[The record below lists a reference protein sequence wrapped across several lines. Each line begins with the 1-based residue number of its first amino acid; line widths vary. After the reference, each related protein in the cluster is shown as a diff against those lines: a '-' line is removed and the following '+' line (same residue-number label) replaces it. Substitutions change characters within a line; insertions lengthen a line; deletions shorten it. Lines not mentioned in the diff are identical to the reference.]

1 MLHPL
6 PLPLSSC
13 LGCIPPLIGLPS
25 LRFYAVG
32 SSLFLLSVCFCL
44 CSLFYRDDVL
54 CWLLLARPFLYAFHA
69 HLRFPVDL
77 VWFRLS
83 CDHGWIRSGSVNV
96 RKQQQ
101 QQQLGRPRRR
111 ISYKRGYCFH
121 NPYRLALPWL
131 VWHLLLPTSLNR
143 SHPRQLLPAETTHA
157 PMATS
162 TRMTTAASPAQTI
175 VTMTSA
181 VTWVGLL
188 SLDGARLRHTFYIY
202 ITRTPHRL
210 TVTYFPC
217 VKKAIVLT
225 IQRSMSTVR
234 GLSIPSFKL

>member
-25 LRFYAVG
+25 LRFHAVG

-101 QQQLGRPRRR
+101 QQQQLTE
-111 ISYKRGYCFH
+111 F
-121 NPYRLALPWL
+121 LPSSAAASIYSFITA
-131 VWHLLLPTSLNR
+131 VRHRVSPEFIGSRNCV
-143 SHPRQLLPAETTHA
+143 
-157 PMATS
+157 PMAF
-162 TRMTTAASPAQTI
+162 TAESPP
-175 VTMTSA
+175 
-181 VTWVGLL
+181 
-188 SLDGARLRHTFYIY
+188 ARG
-202 ITRTPHRL
+202 
-210 TVTYFPC
+210 
-217 VKKAIVLT
+217 
-225 IQRSMSTVR
+225 Q
-234 GLSIPSFKL
+234 

>member
-44 CSLFYRDDVL
+44 CSLFYCDDVL

-101 QQQLGRPRRR
+101 QPPVLSTYPLHTNSGRGKERR
-111 ISYKRGYCFH
+111 ILIGPWGPAKA
-121 NPYRLALPWL
+121 ALVRNYLEVYW
-131 VWHLLLPTSLNR
+131 
-143 SHPRQLLPAETTHA
+143 PRTGGL
-157 PMATS
+157 
-162 TRMTTAASPAQTI
+162 
-175 VTMTSA
+175 SA
-181 VTWVGLL
+181 VNAIGTQSRDPINSGLTRWRVL
-188 SLDGARLRHTFYIY
+188 RL
-202 ITRTPHRL
+202 
-210 TVTYFPC
+210 
-217 VKKAIVLT
+217 
-225 IQRSMSTVR
+225 
-234 GLSIPSFKL
+234 

>member
-101 QQQLGRPRRR
+101 QQQQHKIRLHGR
-111 ISYKRGYCFH
+111 RGKGMAESF
-121 NPYRLALPWL
+121 
-131 VWHLLLPTSLNR
+131 S
-143 SHPRQLLPAETTHA
+143 RQKSRHA
-157 PMATS
+157 PQKEGGFKKKS
-162 TRMTTAASPAQTI
+162 C
-175 VTMTSA
+175 VT
-181 VTWVGLL
+181 
-188 SLDGARLRHTFYIY
+188 
-202 ITRTPHRL
+202 
-210 TVTYFPC
+210 FPP
-217 VKKAIVLT
+217 V
-225 IQRSMSTVR
+225 
-234 GLSIPSFKL
+234 

>member
-101 QQQLGRPRRR
+101 QQQHMRWIRGRLDRHPVEVQPNEHTWEPRVARARTRDLTLQVWLGHFL
-111 ISYKRGYCFH
+111 C
-121 NPYRLALPWL
+121 
-131 VWHLLLPTSLNR
+131 
-143 SHPRQLLPAETTHA
+143 
-157 PMATS
+157 
-162 TRMTTAASPAQTI
+162 
-175 VTMTSA
+175 
-181 VTWVGLL
+181 
-188 SLDGARLRHTFYIY
+188 
-202 ITRTPHRL
+202 
-210 TVTYFPC
+210 C
-217 VKKAIVLT
+217 
-225 IQRSMSTVR
+225 
-234 GLSIPSFKL
+234 

>member
-101 QQQLGRPRRR
+101 QQQARKLSRPP
-111 ISYKRGYCFH
+111 S
-121 NPYRLALPWL
+121 
-131 VWHLLLPTSLNR
+131 
-143 SHPRQLLPAETTHA
+143 
-157 PMATS
+157 
-162 TRMTTAASPAQTI
+162 
-175 VTMTSA
+175 
-181 VTWVGLL
+181 
-188 SLDGARLRHTFYIY
+188 
-202 ITRTPHRL
+202 
-210 TVTYFPC
+210 
-217 VKKAIVLT
+217 
-225 IQRSMSTVR
+225 STVLDAHPTVSAAATPEFAVNQVGVSSQCER
-234 GLSIPSFKL
+234 

>member
-101 QQQLGRPRRR
+101 QQHP
-111 ISYKRGYCFH
+111 SH
-121 NPYRLALPWL
+121 SMPLALTLPRGHLRKPLIRRDKGGTLFVL
-131 VWHLLLPTSLNR
+131 VQFLL
-143 SHPRQLLPAETTHA
+143 E
-157 PMATS
+157 
-162 TRMTTAASPAQTI
+162 
-175 VTMTSA
+175 
-181 VTWVGLL
+181 
-188 SLDGARLRHTFYIY
+188 
-202 ITRTPHRL
+202 
-210 TVTYFPC
+210 
-217 VKKAIVLT
+217 
-225 IQRSMSTVR
+225 
-234 GLSIPSFKL
+234 

>member
-101 QQQLGRPRRR
+101 QQQQQHAQGR
-111 ISYKRGYCFH
+111 
-121 NPYRLALPWL
+121 
-131 VWHLLLPTSLNR
+131 
-143 SHPRQLLPAETTHA
+143 
-157 PMATS
+157 
-162 TRMTTAASPAQTI
+162 
-175 VTMTSA
+175 
-181 VTWVGLL
+181 L
-188 SLDGARLRHTFYIY
+188 SSR
-202 ITRTPHRL
+202 TRTASYSKRVFDFGRVSLMTARPLEHHISL
-210 TVTYFPC
+210 
-217 VKKAIVLT
+217 I
-225 IQRSMSTVR
+225 
-234 GLSIPSFKL
+234 

>member
-96 RKQQQ
+96 RKQQTTTTTYIGSTSIRTYIHTYTHTVHTHIHF
-101 QQQLGRPRRR
+101 L
-111 ISYKRGYCFH
+111 ST
-121 NPYRLALPWL
+121 AL
-131 VWHLLLPTSLNR
+131 
-143 SHPRQLLPAETTHA
+143 
-157 PMATS
+157 
-162 TRMTTAASPAQTI
+162 
-175 VTMTSA
+175 
-181 VTWVGLL
+181 
-188 SLDGARLRHTFYIY
+188 
-202 ITRTPHRL
+202 
-210 TVTYFPC
+210 
-217 VKKAIVLT
+217 
-225 IQRSMSTVR
+225 
-234 GLSIPSFKL
+234 

>member
-101 QQQLGRPRRR
+101 QQLCHGMDYCRNPRKLPSITLFYRVVLCLG
-111 ISYKRGYCFH
+111 
-121 NPYRLALPWL
+121 A
-131 VWHLLLPTSLNR
+131 
-143 SHPRQLLPAETTHA
+143 HA
-157 PMATS
+157 PYFS
-162 TRMTTAASPAQTI
+162 
-175 VTMTSA
+175 
-181 VTWVGLL
+181 LL
-188 SLDGARLRHTFYIY
+188 KITFIFGDNHRPLGSNPSCIFLIRRYIND
-202 ITRTPHRL
+202 TFF
-210 TVTYFPC
+210 V
-217 VKKAIVLT
+217 VLPKV
-225 IQRSMSTVR
+225 S
-234 GLSIPSFKL
+234 

>member
-44 CSLFYRDDVL
+44 CSLLYRDDVL

-101 QQQLGRPRRR
+101 QQQHT
-111 ISYKRGYCFH
+111 IIQVY
-121 NPYRLALPWL
+121 
-131 VWHLLLPTSLNR
+131 
-143 SHPRQLLPAETTHA
+143 
-157 PMATS
+157 M
-162 TRMTTAASPAQTI
+162 I
-175 VTMTSA
+175 VT
-181 VTWVGLL
+181 L
-188 SLDGARLRHTFYIY
+188 ARHPIQHIHELQVYLIVIKTNEQHQ
-202 ITRTPHRL
+202 TPFL
-210 TVTYFPC
+210 T
-217 VKKAIVLT
+217 
-225 IQRSMSTVR
+225 
-234 GLSIPSFKL
+234 

>member
-32 SSLFLLSVCFCL
+32 SSLFLLYVCFCL

-101 QQQLGRPRRR
+101 QQQLR
-111 ISYKRGYCFH
+111 IILDNEEGGTHFTYDIKQNDGDDS
-121 NPYRLALPWL
+121 ASW
-131 VWHLLLPTSLNR
+131 
-143 SHPRQLLPAETTHA
+143 SHHVL
-157 PMATS
+157 
-162 TRMTTAASPAQTI
+162 
-175 VTMTSA
+175 
-181 VTWVGLL
+181 
-188 SLDGARLRHTFYIY
+188 
-202 ITRTPHRL
+202 
-210 TVTYFPC
+210 C
-217 VKKAIVLT
+217 V
-225 IQRSMSTVR
+225 
-234 GLSIPSFKL
+234 P

>member
-101 QQQLGRPRRR
+101 QQQQQR
-111 ISYKRGYCFH
+111 K
-121 NPYRLALPWL
+121 A
-131 VWHLLLPTSLNR
+131 
-143 SHPRQLLPAETTHA
+143 QLLHQYTK
-157 PMATS
+157 
-162 TRMTTAASPAQTI
+162 RTAVARARSDCVAF
-175 VTMTSA
+175 V
-181 VTWVGLL
+181 L
-188 SLDGARLRHTFYIY
+188 SLSDTIKLISGLTRDRGRTCLARPKILIR
-202 ITRTPHRL
+202 
-210 TVTYFPC
+210 
-217 VKKAIVLT
+217 K
-225 IQRSMSTVR
+225 QR
-234 GLSIPSFKL
+234 

>member
-101 QQQLGRPRRR
+101 QQ
-111 ISYKRGYCFH
+111 
-121 NPYRLALPWL
+121 PYYGLQSQPPNKTRNNNTHL
-131 VWHLLLPTSLNR
+131 VLEYRHHTKQTS
-143 SHPRQLLPAETTHA
+143 SHE
-157 PMATS
+157 
-162 TRMTTAASPAQTI
+162 
-175 VTMTSA
+175 
-181 VTWVGLL
+181 
-188 SLDGARLRHTFYIY
+188 
-202 ITRTPHRL
+202 
-210 TVTYFPC
+210 
-217 VKKAIVLT
+217 
-225 IQRSMSTVR
+225 
-234 GLSIPSFKL
+234 LSIT

>member
-101 QQQLGRPRRR
+101 QQQHSCTVVHKLYGIAVQQLMDLQCSHGIIVCVFFPFILDIKFVGRTSRGHTGGRSHR
-111 ISYKRGYCFH
+111 IS
-121 NPYRLALPWL
+121 
-131 VWHLLLPTSLNR
+131 
-143 SHPRQLLPAETTHA
+143 HPP
-157 PMATS
+157 S
-162 TRMTTAASPAQTI
+162 FC
-175 VTMTSA
+175 
-181 VTWVGLL
+181 
-188 SLDGARLRHTFYIY
+188 GARLSFSREKDSAI
-202 ITRTPHRL
+202 P
-210 TVTYFPC
+210 FP
-217 VKKAIVLT
+217 
-225 IQRSMSTVR
+225 RR
-234 GLSIPSFKL
+234 P

>member
-101 QQQLGRPRRR
+101 QPSKGAVCGTR
-111 ISYKRGYCFH
+111 SSM
-121 NPYRLALPWL
+121 LA
-131 VWHLLLPTSLNR
+131 
-143 SHPRQLLPAETTHA
+143 
-157 PMATS
+157 
-162 TRMTTAASPAQTI
+162 
-175 VTMTSA
+175 
-181 VTWVGLL
+181 
-188 SLDGARLRHTFYIY
+188 
-202 ITRTPHRL
+202 
-210 TVTYFPC
+210 
-217 VKKAIVLT
+217 
-225 IQRSMSTVR
+225 
-234 GLSIPSFKL
+234 GLSCTKGVWYMYDWDTGSTILIW

>member
-96 RKQQQ
+96 RKQQLQ
-101 QQQLGRPRRR
+101 TMHSCRNFRFSLTAEDVDHPIWCVLCTVLCYSCAGHSK
-111 ISYKRGYCFH
+111 IWK
-121 NPYRLALPWL
+121 LATALFCAL
-131 VWHLLLPTSLNR
+131 SALDVD
-143 SHPRQLLPAETTHA
+143 HP
-157 PMATS
+157 
-162 TRMTTAASPAQTI
+162 
-175 VTMTSA
+175 
-181 VTWVGLL
+181 
-188 SLDGARLRHTFYIY
+188 
-202 ITRTPHRL
+202 
-210 TVTYFPC
+210 
-217 VKKAIVLT
+217 
-225 IQRSMSTVR
+225 VR
-234 GLSIPSFKL
+234 GEL

>member
-101 QQQLGRPRRR
+101 QQQHNLGLYSVHNNFSTSDSV
-111 ISYKRGYCFH
+111 ITTGGYTVYSSIKLFSRTALI
-121 NPYRLALPWL
+121 YR
-131 VWHLLLPTSLNR
+131 
-143 SHPRQLLPAETTHA
+143 
-157 PMATS
+157 
-162 TRMTTAASPAQTI
+162 
-175 VTMTSA
+175 
-181 VTWVGLL
+181 
-188 SLDGARLRHTFYIY
+188 
-202 ITRTPHRL
+202 
-210 TVTYFPC
+210 
-217 VKKAIVLT
+217 
-225 IQRSMSTVR
+225 
-234 GLSIPSFKL
+234 

>member
-101 QQQLGRPRRR
+101 QQQHSPNRGNRGLFYGQ
-111 ISYKRGYCFH
+111 KRV
-121 NPYRLALPWL
+121 L
-131 VWHLLLPTSLNR
+131 VELNR
-143 SHPRQLLPAETTHA
+143 HNRAGGIPLYS
-157 PMATS
+157 
-162 TRMTTAASPAQTI
+162 
-175 VTMTSA
+175 SA
-181 VTWVGLL
+181 
-188 SLDGARLRHTFYIY
+188 
-202 ITRTPHRL
+202 
-210 TVTYFPC
+210 
-217 VKKAIVLT
+217 KKGNSEKSCYVY
-225 IQRSMSTVR
+225 
-234 GLSIPSFKL
+234 

>member
-96 RKQQQ
+96 RKQQTTTTTAE
-101 QQQLGRPRRR
+101 LGR
-111 ISYKRGYCFH
+111 
-121 NPYRLALPWL
+121 NPVSKHQIQPEYGD
-131 VWHLLLPTSLNR
+131 
-143 SHPRQLLPAETTHA
+143 E
-157 PMATS
+157 
-162 TRMTTAASPAQTI
+162 QTD
-175 VTMTSA
+175 A
-181 VTWVGLL
+181 GRN
-188 SLDGARLRHTFYIY
+188 G
-202 ITRTPHRL
+202 
-210 TVTYFPC
+210 
-217 VKKAIVLT
+217 
-225 IQRSMSTVR
+225 
-234 GLSIPSFKL
+234 

>member
-101 QQQLGRPRRR
+101 QQQLRYHQSPH
-111 ISYKRGYCFH
+111 ICSHILRGGTFLLFSC
-121 NPYRLALPWL
+121 RALFRNK
-131 VWHLLLPTSLNR
+131 SG
-143 SHPRQLLPAETTHA
+143 TTE
-157 PMATS
+157 
-162 TRMTTAASPAQTI
+162 
-175 VTMTSA
+175 
-181 VTWVGLL
+181 
-188 SLDGARLRHTFYIY
+188 LDTGPNTEESK
-202 ITRTPHRL
+202 PEGRL
-210 TVTYFPC
+210 TRGRACRKLGGAGSSPKNTSIVETLRDFSIAYRHHPVKQQRARMPC
-217 VKKAIVLT
+217 
-225 IQRSMSTVR
+225 RS
-234 GLSIPSFKL
+234 

>member
-101 QQQLGRPRRR
+101 QQQSGSRYFYLPLNYDYCPPSPGKEYSRPSTHQVRCW
-111 ISYKRGYCFH
+111 GF
-121 NPYRLALPWL
+121 RLC
-131 VWHLLLPTSLNR
+131 NIDR
-143 SHPRQLLPAETTHA
+143 TH
-157 PMATS
+157 S
-162 TRMTTAASPAQTI
+162 TKQPSK
-175 VTMTSA
+175 VTNNYYA
-181 VTWVGLL
+181 
-188 SLDGARLRHTFYIY
+188 
-202 ITRTPHRL
+202 
-210 TVTYFPC
+210 
-217 VKKAIVLT
+217 
-225 IQRSMSTVR
+225 
-234 GLSIPSFKL
+234 

>member
-32 SSLFLLSVCFCL
+32 SSLFLLFVCFCL

-101 QQQLGRPRRR
+101 QQQQQQPFYGLDVCPGWYLRPLLC
-111 ISYKRGYCFH
+111 SPNVKLLMQH
-121 NPYRLALPWL
+121 
-131 VWHLLLPTSLNR
+131 HLLQDSQAFPLARVYQHTSINSCIVCCERRHPT
-143 SHPRQLLPAETTHA
+143 HMYGA
-157 PMATS
+157 PIVQVYRACEMWYCPPLIS
-162 TRMTTAASPAQTI
+162 EIFRMSDGGQ
-175 VTMTSA
+175 
-181 VTWVGLL
+181 
-188 SLDGARLRHTFYIY
+188 SLDYFLY
-202 ITRTPHRL
+202 RT
-210 TVTYFPC
+210 
-217 VKKAIVLT
+217 
-225 IQRSMSTVR
+225 
-234 GLSIPSFKL
+234 

>member
-101 QQQLGRPRRR
+101 QQQQATTCGAENARSQLWV
-111 ISYKRGYCFH
+111 
-121 NPYRLALPWL
+121 N
-131 VWHLLLPTSLNR
+131 SLFYG
-143 SHPRQLLPAETTHA
+143 T
-157 PMATS
+157 
-162 TRMTTAASPAQTI
+162 TI
-175 VTMTSA
+175 V
-181 VTWVGLL
+181 VYGHE
-188 SLDGARLRHTFYIY
+188 RHHQCAAYGQQLMLQV
-202 ITRTPHRL
+202 R
-210 TVTYFPC
+210 
-217 VKKAIVLT
+217 VLA
-225 IQRSMSTVR
+225 
-234 GLSIPSFKL
+234 

>member
-101 QQQLGRPRRR
+101 QQQQQPMIPPHKRFDIFPPDWGMLRRSR
-111 ISYKRGYCFH
+111 
-121 NPYRLALPWL
+121 
-131 VWHLLLPTSLNR
+131 
-143 SHPRQLLPAETTHA
+143 
-157 PMATS
+157 
-162 TRMTTAASPAQTI
+162 
-175 VTMTSA
+175 
-181 VTWVGLL
+181 
-188 SLDGARLRHTFYIY
+188 
-202 ITRTPHRL
+202 
-210 TVTYFPC
+210 C
-217 VKKAIVLT
+217 VQNFL
-225 IQRSMSTVR
+225 
-234 GLSIPSFKL
+234 

>member
-1 MLHPL
+1 MRRRASGPLLPCREAPRSTAKHREAPRSTAKTWVKLTCTAIPFTLDFRPHYCFISLDCCLLLSICVISRCVLHPL

-101 QQQLGRPRRR
+101 QQQLHKIEAYKVSHGGINPVAPGPRPCSSIHSQLVLLFVLGYRKRTERLLPRRR
-111 ISYKRGYCFH
+111 
-121 NPYRLALPWL
+121 
-131 VWHLLLPTSLNR
+131 HLCT
-143 SHPRQLLPAETTHA
+143 
-157 PMATS
+157 
-162 TRMTTAASPAQTI
+162 
-175 VTMTSA
+175 
-181 VTWVGLL
+181 G
-188 SLDGARLRHTFYIY
+188 
-202 ITRTPHRL
+202 
-210 TVTYFPC
+210 
-217 VKKAIVLT
+217 
-225 IQRSMSTVR
+225 
-234 GLSIPSFKL
+234 

>member
-101 QQQLGRPRRR
+101 QPAGVTQEEGHT
-111 ISYKRGYCFH
+111 GG
-121 NPYRLALPWL
+121 
-131 VWHLLLPTSLNR
+131 R
-143 SHPRQLLPAETTHA
+143 SHRIFNP
-157 PMATS
+157 
-162 TRMTTAASPAQTI
+162 
-175 VTMTSA
+175 
-181 VTWVGLL
+181 
-188 SLDGARLRHTFYIY
+188 
-202 ITRTPHRL
+202 
-210 TVTYFPC
+210 
-217 VKKAIVLT
+217 
-225 IQRSMSTVR
+225 
-234 GLSIPSFKL
+234 PSFCGACLDFCREKGSAIPFSRRP

>member
-96 RKQQQ
+96 RKQQTTTT
-101 QQQLGRPRRR
+101 RS
-111 ISYKRGYCFH
+111 IH
-121 NPYRLALPWL
+121 T
-131 VWHLLLPTSLNR
+131 LLYVMTIPHTSLCEN
-143 SHPRQLLPAETTHA
+143 SVNKSINTQLPNLCCCSVRLHRYLYSY
-157 PMATS
+157 TS
-162 TRMTTAASPAQTI
+162 
-175 VTMTSA
+175 
-181 VTWVGLL
+181 
-188 SLDGARLRHTFYIY
+188 
-202 ITRTPHRL
+202 
-210 TVTYFPC
+210 
-217 VKKAIVLT
+217 K
-225 IQRSMSTVR
+225 
-234 GLSIPSFKL
+234 

>member
-1 MLHPL
+1 MNCNSSPSSISKYVR
-6 PLPLSSC
+6 LS
-13 LGCIPPLIGLPS
+13 LLLNLCIPPLIGLPS

-101 QQQLGRPRRR
+101 QQQQSTIKSFSSG
-111 ISYKRGYCFH
+111 KK
-121 NPYRLALPWL
+121 
-131 VWHLLLPTSLNR
+131 VDLLPQISER
-143 SHPRQLLPAETTHA
+143 ASKPPEYV
-157 PMATS
+157 S
-162 TRMTTAASPAQTI
+162 TGKLTI
-175 VTMTSA
+175 
-181 VTWVGLL
+181 
-188 SLDGARLRHTFYIY
+188 
-202 ITRTPHRL
+202 
-210 TVTYFPC
+210 FPC
-217 VKKAIVLT
+217 SAHHKN
-225 IQRSMSTVR
+225 
-234 GLSIPSFKL
+234 IPSREFVSKSFFWGGG